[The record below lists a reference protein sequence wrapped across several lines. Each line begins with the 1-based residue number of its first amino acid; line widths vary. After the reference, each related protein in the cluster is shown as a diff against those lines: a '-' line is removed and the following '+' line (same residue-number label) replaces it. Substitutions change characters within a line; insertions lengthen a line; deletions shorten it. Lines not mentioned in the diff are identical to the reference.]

1 MATGARIQIAFS
13 WHGQQCRELLPP
25 GPVNK
30 GSIQYAANLRAEIR
44 RKITDGTFVYA
55 EYFPASAKARAPD
68 PLSCLME
75 EMLVKQLELYRKQV
89 ENGKMSPATFR
100 GYEKSISGERMRRW
114 HGLKLHEVTPFR
126 PPGVDQRDGLHQQ
139 GYPEHADSLAQRV

>member
-1 MATGARIQIAFS
+1 MDKKSAPSTPAGVTVREMATGARIQIAFS

-55 EYFPASAKARAPD
+55 EYFPGSAKARAPD

-75 EMLVKQLELYRKQV
+75 EMLVKQ
-89 ENGKMSPATFR
+89 
-100 GYEKSISGERMRRW
+100 
-114 HGLKLHEVTPFR
+114 
-126 PPGVDQRDGLHQQ
+126 
-139 GYPEHADSLAQRV
+139 